1 MCFHITWTAAGVF
14 SDDLFFAKKCIHFKE
29 DVVVS
34 ETLFKKEKKKEKR
47 IKCKQQIKETHT
59 IL

>member
-1 MCFHITWTAAGVF
+1 MKQYLSTLNSDLYTSMCFHITWTAAGVF

-34 ETLFKKEKKKEKR
+34 ETLFKKEKKKE
-47 IKCKQQIKETHT
+47 
-59 IL
+59 

>member
-14 SDDLFFAKKCIHFKE
+14 SDDLIFAKKKCIHFKE

-34 ETLFKKEKKKEKR
+34 VTLFKKEKNKE
-47 IKCKQQIKETHT
+47 
-59 IL
+59 

>member
-14 SDDLFFAKKCIHFKE
+14 SDDLFFAKKCVHFKE

-34 ETLFKKEKKKEKR
+34 VTLFKKEKNKE
-47 IKCKQQIKETHT
+47 
-59 IL
+59 